1 MSEEENSKVCKVVLI
16 GESSVGKTCIIYRFV
31 NESFDINEQTS
42 TSASFVSKIFTCD
55 EFNGESIKYDIWD
68 TVGQEKYRALAKI
81 FYKDASVAILV
92 YDITKRRTFEEI
104 KNYWY
109 NQIKENAPSN
119 TNKS

>member
-1 MSEEENSKVCKVVLI
+1 MTEEENAKVCKVVLI
-16 GESSVGKTCIIYRFV
+16 GESSVGKTCIIYRFI
-31 NESFDINEQTS
+31 NDSFDKNEPTS
-42 TSASFVSKIFTCD
+42 NSASFVSKIFTD
-55 EFNGESIKYDIWD
+55 SEFNGESIKYDIWD
-68 TVGQEKYRALAKI
+68 TVGQEKYRALARI

-92 YDITKRRTFEEI
+92 YDITKKATFEEI

>member
-1 MSEEENSKVCKVVLI
+1 MSEEENAKVCKVVLI
-16 GESSVGKTCIIYRFV
+16 GESSVGKTCIIYRFI
-31 NESFDINEQTS
+31 NDSFDINEPTS
-42 TSASFVSKIFTCD
+42 NSASFVSKIFTD
-55 EFNGESIKYDIWD
+55 EAFNGESIKYDIWD
-68 TVGQEKYRALAKI
+68 TVGQEKYRALARI

-92 YDITKRRTFEEI
+92 YDITKKATFEEI